1 MATNKVSI
9 DSDNKCQTNDSE
21 WDTAIRDAEIEIQEL
36 TRKTTRLK
44 QAIRI
49 FRENKKDGMKWPAQK
64 RVWAAQELGVMDDFM
79 CKAAPAR
86 LRGEAAEH

>member
-1 MATNKVSI
+1 MMATNKVSI

-64 RVWAAQELGVMDDFM
+64 GSGLH
-79 CKAAPAR
+79 KN
-86 LRGEAAEH
+86 